1 MSPFNRRPLKPNKIF
16 GAWLV
21 SNFRVRLYRPRSVLR
36 LFFLLSAL
44 LGLMKVSASQSD
56 NLAITHVT
64 IINPGISQTQ
74 SNMTILIRGGE
85 IVSVGKSQA
94 VTVPRSAKVIDGTG
108 EFVIPGLWDMHT
120 HFRDADRDL
129 KMDLANGVLGI
140 RDMGGAAKEVFP
152 IRDAIIAGQKLGPR
166 IVASGPIVD
175 GPNSWSNP
183 KFTISVST
191 AEEARLAV
199 IALKKEGADF
209 IKVYDGL
216 SAPAYYAIAAETKKL
231 GFPFAGH
238 RPSAI
243 SVREASEAG
252 QRSIEHG
259 VVLSGGSTAE
269 DEYIQQGLD
278 QSAFEEALRTK
289 NFSLIPAK
297 IAKDGT
303 AMLDHFSRARADQT
317 YRLLAKNKTFLTPTL
332 VTERALTFIDD
343 LNANPDPRMVYVAAE
358 ELQWW
363 KPENGMLTKY
373 RTPEY
378 ISFRKREYAKMLEEI
393 PRAEAFGVRF
403 LAGTDITIPY
413 TYPGFSLHDELELFV
428 EAGLTPMQA
437 LETATTNPAELLG
450 LKNRWGKVAPSFTAN
465 ILLLNADPLADV
477 SNTRKID
484 AVVVSGKLLDRSELD
499 RLLASAVVAGT
510 GGVSK

>member
-1 MSPFNRRPLKPNKIF
+1 MRTHLPQ
-16 GAWLV
+16 
-21 SNFRVRLYRPRSVLR
+21 SVLR
-36 LFFLLSAL
+36 LLFLLSAL
-44 LGLMKVSASQSD
+44 IGLMRVAAAQSG

-64 IINPGISQTQ
+64 IINPGIAHTQ
-74 SNMTILIRGGE
+74 PNMTILIRGGD
-85 IVSVGKSQA
+85 ILLVGKSE
-94 VTVPRSAKVIDGTG
+94 VVNVPISAKVIDGTG

-129 KMDLANGVLGI
+129 RMDLANGVLGI
-140 RDMGGAAKEVFP
+140 RNMGGAAKEVFP
-152 IRDAIIAGQKLGPR
+152 IRHAIAAGRQLGPK
-166 IVASGPIVD
+166 IVACGSIVD

-183 KFTISVST
+183 KFTVSVST
-191 AEEARLAV
+191 PEEARSAV
-199 IALKKEGADF
+199 IVLKKEGADF

-216 SAPAYYAIAAETKKL
+216 SPAEYYAIADETKKL

-243 SVREASEAG
+243 SVKEASNAG

-259 VVLSGGSTAE
+259 VVLSGGSTTE
-269 DEYIQQGLD
+269 DEYIKQAGD
-278 QSAFEEALRTK
+278 QSTFEEALRTK
-289 NFSLIPAK
+289 NFSLIPAG

-303 AMLDHFSRARADQT
+303 AMLDHFSRGRADET

-332 VTERALTFIDD
+332 VTEHALTFIDD
-343 LNANPDPRMVYVAAE
+343 LNANPDPRMVYVSAE

-378 ISFRKREYAKMLEEI
+378 IAFRKREYAKMLEEI
-393 PRAEAFGVRF
+393 PHAEALGVRF

-413 TYPGFSLHDELELFV
+413 TYPGFSLHDELRLFV

-437 LETATTNPAELLG
+437 LETATTNPAEFLG
-450 LKNRWGKVAPSFTAN
+450 LADRWGRIAPGFTAN
-465 ILLLNADPLADV
+465 LVLLKADPLVDI

-484 AVVVSGKLLDRSELD
+484 SVVVSGKLLDRSELD
-499 RLLASAVVAGT
+499 RLLASSAVAGA
-510 GGVSK
+510 GRVSQQPSQ

>member
-1 MSPFNRRPLKPNKIF
+1 MRLPLI
-16 GAWLV
+16 
-21 SNFRVRLYRPRSVLR
+21 RSVV
-36 LFFLLSAL
+36 FLLLIIIAVT
-44 LGLMKVSASQSD
+44 GLMKVATAQSAS
-56 NLAITHVT
+56 LAITHVS
-64 IINPGISQTQ
+64 IIGPGIAHTQT
-74 SNMTILIRGGE
+74 NMTILIRGSD
-85 IVSVGKSQA
+85 IVLVGKSE
-94 VTVPRSAKVIDGTG
+94 VVKVPASVKTIDGTG

-120 HFRDADRDL
+120 HFRDAARDL

-140 RDMGGAAKEVFP
+140 RNMGGAAQEVFP
-152 IRDAIIAGQKLGPR
+152 IRDAIAAGRQVGPK

-183 KFTISVST
+183 KFTVSVST
-191 AEEARLAV
+191 AEEARSTV
-199 IALKKEGADF
+199 IALKNQGADF

-216 SAPAYYAIAAETKKL
+216 SPAAYYAIADETRKL
-231 GFPFAGH
+231 HFTFAGH

-243 SVREASEAG
+243 SVKQASEAG

-259 VVLSGGSTAE
+259 VVLSGGSTTE
-269 DEYIQQGLD
+269 DEYIKQAVD
-278 QSAFEEALRTK
+278 QSTFDEALRTK

-303 AMLDHFSRARADQT
+303 EMLDHFNQQTADET
-317 YRLLAKNKTFLTPTL
+317 YRTLAKNKTFLTPTL
-332 VTERALTFIDD
+332 VTEYALTFIDD
-343 LNANPDPRMVYVAAE
+343 LNAKPDPRMAYVSAE
-358 ELQWW
+358 ELNSW

-393 PRAEAFGVRF
+393 PRAEALGVRF

-413 TYPGFSLHDELELFV
+413 TYPGFSLHDELRLFV

-437 LETATTNPAELLG
+437 LETATTNPADFLG
-450 LKNRWGKVAPSFTAN
+450 LGDRWGCVAPGFAAN
-465 ILLLNADPLADV
+465 LILLKANPLVDI

-484 AVVVSGKLLDRSELD
+484 SVVVSGKLLDRVKLD
-499 RLLASAVVAGT
+499 QLLADAKVADSGSI
-510 GGVSK
+510 SKQQ

>member
-1 MSPFNRRPLKPNKIF
+1 MPP
-16 GAWLV
+16 
-21 SNFRVRLYRPRSVLR
+21 RLQSVLR
-36 LFFLLSAL
+36 LLFLLSAL
-44 LGLMKVSASQSD
+44 IGLMRVTAAQSD

-64 IINPGISQTQ
+64 IINPGNSHTR

-85 IVSVGKSQA
+85 IVLVGKSE
-94 VTVPRSAKVIDGTG
+94 VVNVPSSARVIDGTS
-108 EFVIPGLWDMHT
+108 EFVIPGLWDVHT

-140 RDMGGAAKEVFP
+140 RNMGGAVEQVFP
-152 IRDAIIAGQKLGPR
+152 IRDAIAAGRQLGPK
-166 IVASGPIVD
+166 IVASGSIVD

-183 KFTISVST
+183 KFTVSVST
-191 AEEARLAV
+191 AEEARSAV

-216 SAPAYYAIAAETKKL
+216 SPSAYYAIADETKKL

-243 SVREASEAG
+243 TVKEASNAG

-259 VVLSGGSTAE
+259 VVLSGGSTTE
-269 DEYIQQGLD
+269 DEYIKQAVD
-278 QSAFEEALRTK
+278 QSTFEEALRTK

-297 IAKDGT
+297 IARDGT
-303 AMLDHFSRARADQT
+303 AMLDHFSQGRADQT
-317 YRLLAKNKTFLTPTL
+317 YRLLAKNKTFLAPTL
-332 VTERALTFIDD
+332 VTEHALTFIDD
-343 LNANPDPRMVYVAAE
+343 LNANPDPRMVYVTAE

-378 ISFRKREYAKMLEEI
+378 IAFRKREYAKMLEEI
-393 PRAEAFGVRF
+393 PHAEALGVRF

-413 TYPGFSLHDELELFV
+413 TYPGFSLHDELRLFV

-450 LKNRWGKVAPSFTAN
+450 LTDRWGKVAPGFTAN
-465 ILLLNADPLADV
+465 LVLLRADPLVDI

-484 AVVVSGKLLDRSELD
+484 SVVVSGKLLDRSELD
-499 RLLASAVVAGT
+499 RMLASAVVTGAGS
-510 GGVSK
+510 VSKKPSQ

>member
-1 MSPFNRRPLKPNKIF
+1 M
-16 GAWLV
+16 V
-21 SNFRVRLYRPRSVLR
+21 
-36 LFFLLSAL
+36 SAL
-44 LGLMKVSASQSD
+44 LGLTSLAAAQSG

-64 IINPGISQTQ
+64 IINPGDARPQP
-74 SNMTILIRGGE
+74 NMTVLIRGSD
-85 IVSVGKSQA
+85 IVLVGNSEVVA
-94 VTVPRSAKVIDGTG
+94 VPTSAKVIDGTG

-140 RDMGGAAKEVFP
+140 RNMGGVPQEVFP
-152 IRDAIIAGQKLGPR
+152 IRDAIAAGQQLGPK
-166 IVASGPIVD
+166 IVASGSIVD

-183 KFTISVST
+183 KFTVSVST
-191 AEEARLAV
+191 AEEARSAV

-216 SAPAYYAIAAETKKL
+216 SPAAYYAIADETKNL

-243 SVREASEAG
+243 SVKEASNAG

-259 VVLSGGSTAE
+259 VVLSGGSTTE
-269 DEYIQQGLD
+269 DEFIKQAVD
-278 QSAFEEALRTK
+278 QSTFEEAIQAK

-297 IAKDGT
+297 IARDGT
-303 AMLDHFSRARADQT
+303 AMLDHFSRGRADQT

-332 VTERALTFIDD
+332 VTEHALTFIDD
-343 LNANPDPRMVYVAAE
+343 LNANPDPRMVYVSAE

-373 RTPEY
+373 RTLEY
-378 ISFRKREYAKMLEEI
+378 IAFRKREYAKILEEI
-393 PRAEAFGVRF
+393 SHAEALGVRF

-413 TYPGFSLHDELELFV
+413 TYPGFSLHDELQLFV
-428 EAGLTPMQA
+428 DAGLTPRQA

-450 LKNRWGKVAPSFTAN
+450 LTDRWGQVASGFAAN
-465 ILLLNADPLADV
+465 LVLLKADPLADI

-484 AVVVSGKLLDRSELD
+484 SVVVSGRLLDRSDLD
-499 RLLASAVVAGT
+499 RLLASAVVAGA
-510 GGVSK
+510 GSVSKQPSQ

>member
-1 MSPFNRRPLKPNKIF
+1 
-16 GAWLV
+16 V
-21 SNFRVRLYRPRSVLR
+21 SNFVMRMRLPQSVLH
-36 LFFLLSAL
+36 LFFLLSVL
-44 LGLMKVSASQSD
+44 IGLMRVAAAQSD

-64 IINPGISQTQ
+64 IINPGISHTQ
-74 SNMTILIRGGE
+74 SNMTILIRRGG
-85 IVSVGKSQA
+85 IVLVGKSQVVHVA
-94 VTVPRSAKVIDGTG
+94 RSSRVIDGTG

-140 RDMGGAAKEVFP
+140 RNMGGAAKEVVP
-152 IRDAIIAGQKLGPR
+152 MRDAIAAGQRLGPK

-183 KFTISVST
+183 KFTVSVDS
-191 AEEARLAV
+191 AENARSAV
-199 IALKKEGADF
+199 IALKKQGADF

-216 SAPAYYAIAAETKKL
+216 SPAAYYAIADETKKL

-243 SVREASEAG
+243 SVRDASNAG

-259 VVLSGGSTAE
+259 VVLSGGSTTE
-269 DEYIQQGLD
+269 DEYVRQAVD
-278 QSAFEEALRTK
+278 SSTFEEALRTK

-303 AMLDHFSRARADQT
+303 AMLDHFSQVRADQT

-343 LNANPDPRMVYVAAE
+343 LNANPDPKMVYVAAE

-393 PRAEAFGVRF
+393 PHAEALGVRF

-428 EAGLTPMQA
+428 EAGLTPMEA

-450 LKNRWGKVAPSFTAN
+450 LQDRWGQVAPGFTAN
-465 ILLLNADPLADV
+465 LVLLKADPLADI

-499 RLLASAVVAGT
+499 RLLASAKVAGPA
-510 GGVSK
+510 SLLNHPSQ